1 MANQQNY
8 APYEIDTIT
17 YIINDNDIT
26 SGNEF
31 TLSCNSVSFVPDEI
45 EVQAQISYYENPAP
59 NNAIIVELSSTQFYN
74 QSSTV
79 CFATWPHNNLG
90 QKYTY
95 GNPGRVKIGTFRA
108 SCELISGAAVVG
120 ADLYLIVR
128 MTFKRY
134 RYPPESAVLIEM
146 GKKM

>member
-17 YIINDNDIT
+17 YIINDTDIT

-59 NNAIIVELSSTQFYN
+59 NNVIIVELLSTQFYN
-74 QSSTV
+74 NRPGICVAS
-79 CFATWPHNNLG
+79 WPHNNMG
-90 QKYTY
+90 QIYTY
-95 GNPGRVKIGTFRA
+95 ANPGRKKIGTFRA
-108 SCELISGAAVVG
+108 SCDTTSAAAVVG
-120 ADLYLIVR
+120 TDLYLIIR

-134 RYPPESAVLIEM
+134 RYPPDSAVLLEM